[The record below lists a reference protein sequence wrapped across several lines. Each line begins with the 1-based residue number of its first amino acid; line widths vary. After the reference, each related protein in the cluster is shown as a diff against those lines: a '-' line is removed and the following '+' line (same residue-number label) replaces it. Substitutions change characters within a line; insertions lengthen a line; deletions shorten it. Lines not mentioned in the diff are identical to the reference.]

1 MQEARQKVA
10 EILAEAEA
18 QDQADDQQYG
28 PDHSGN
34 ELPEELKDAKERVAR
49 IEQILTQ
56 AGENAKETLHG
67 EPLPTRRHVSC
78 TARMVQF
85 RHSMV
90 NWP

>member
-49 IEQILTQ
+49 TEQILTQ
-56 AGENAKETLHG
+56 AGENAKETLRVSPYRPAG
-67 EPLPTRRHVSC
+67 HVLC